1 MFHLDERTRY
11 TIRVQGCV
19 DDALTDWFGPVLT
32 MHERDAAG
40 QAVTTLTGTVADQAA
55 LVGLVRHLH
64 ALGIVLLTVERELC
78 ADTTGEMP

>member
-1 MFHLDERTRY
+1 MFHLDESTRY

-64 ALGIVLLTVERELC
+64 ALGIVLLTVERDLYS
-78 ADTTGEMP
+78 DTTGEMP